1 MELIILQ
8 EARKELQLRACSARP
23 VQGYLLGRQTGP
35 GLFVEKVMPLA
46 WKELLKPETLVLVE
60 QNQGLEVL
68 GVFSL
73 NSSPESQKRLLRP
86 LFSGKI
92 FLSLSLGP
100 RGEIKPR
107 ARVVEY
113 DRQFFFQPLSRIILE
128 VEAEDG

>member
-1 MELIILQ
+1 MELVILQ
-8 EARKELQLRACSARP
+8 EARKELLLRACSARP

-46 WKELLKPETLVLVE
+46 WNELLKPETLVLVE

-92 FLSLSLGP
+92 FLSLTLGP

-113 DRQFFFQPLSRIILE
+113 DRQFFFQPLGRIIME

>member
-1 MELIILQ
+1 MELVILQ

-46 WKELLKPETLVLVE
+46 WNELLKPETLVLVE

-73 NSSPESQKRLLRP
+73 NSRPESQKRLLRP

-92 FLSLSLGP
+92 FLSLTLGP

-113 DRQFFFQPLSRIILE
+113 DRQFFFQPLGRIIME

>member
-1 MELIILQ
+1 MELVILQ

-23 VQGYLLGRQTGP
+23 AQGYLLGRQTGP

-46 WKELLKPETLVLVE
+46 WSELLEPETFFRVE
-60 QNQGLEVL
+60 QNQGLAVL

-73 NSSPESQKRLLRP
+73 NSRPDCHKRLLRP

-92 FLSLSLGP
+92 FLSLTLGP

-107 ARVVEY
+107 ARMIEF
-113 DRQFFFQPLSRIILE
+113 DRKFFFQPLRRIILE
-128 VEAEDG
+128 MEAEDG